1 MRRGTPVSQIGKAS
15 FHVPAILDREALS
28 KMTRRWTRHWFSQ
41 TLAVTGI
48 VFAAAAVYAEE
59 APPISDD
66 QQSVEELS
74 SPQNAVPENL
84 APQGSV
90 EQSLVSEAPVQQSPV
105 PSHASPETGNPSI
118 ILKGHLWRTKPGI
131 VFLKTPI
138 GLLTLS
144 SKTTLKDFRASHD
157 VSFWIHDAH
166 LAVDIKNRRDG
177 SLVHRYLSGP
187 FKRHDGADNTLWLW
201 TPEGDKSFKFGAHE
215 RPLAAL
221 REGHSVT
228 VEVDEQGTVIGVH
241 DLQFDL
247 QIGQIP
253 TGGAAAHL
261 MLTGTVSKLKSNFI
275 FFRTPIGVINVNAK
289 IGIKDAKVGQTL
301 TLHMHHRNVVADLA
315 APNKTAVTRRFVTGP
330 LAFASPDHASVRLW
344 TPDGERVYPTDR
356 GKATLSG
363 VSEGSPITVE
373 LTGDGTVVD
382 FYRLN

>member
-1 MRRGTPVSQIGKAS
+1 M
-15 FHVPAILDREALS
+15 
-28 KMTRRWTRHWFSQ
+28 MTRRSTGQWFLQ
-41 TLAVTGI
+41 ALAVTGV
-48 VFAAAAVYAEE
+48 VFASATVYAEE
-59 APPISDD
+59 SPPASDG
-66 QQSVEELS
+66 QQSVQELPA
-74 SPQNAVPENL
+74 PQNAVPESPT
-84 APQGSV
+84 PQDSV
-90 EQSLVSEAPVQQSPV
+90 PQSPVSEAPVQPGPV
-105 PSHASPETGNPSI
+105 QAHARPETGNPSI

-157 VSFWIHDAH
+157 VSFWLHDAH
-166 LAVDIKNRRDG
+166 LAVDIRNRSTG

-187 FKRHDGADNTLWLW
+187 FKRHDGSENKLWRW
-201 TPEGDKSFKFGAHE
+201 TPEGDKLFDFGAHE

-221 REGHSVT
+221 REGNPVT
-228 VEVDEQGTVIGVH
+228 VEVDENGAVIGVH

-253 TGGAAAHL
+253 VEGASAHL
-261 MLTGTVSKLKSNFI
+261 LLTGTVSKLKSNFI

-301 TLHMHHRNVVADLA
+301 TLHMRHQNVVAELA
-315 APNKTAVTRRFVTGP
+315 APNATAVTRRFVTGP
-330 LAFASPDHASVRLW
+330 LAFASPDRASIRLW
-344 TPDGERVYPTDR
+344 TPGGEQVYPTDR
-356 GKATLSG
+356 GKAALAG
-363 VSEGSPITVE
+363 VREGNPITVE

>member
-1 MRRGTPVSQIGKAS
+1 M
-15 FHVPAILDREALS
+15 
-28 KMTRRWTRHWFSQ
+28 MTRHSTVRRFFQ
-41 TLAVTGI
+41 ALAATGI
-48 VFAAAAVYAEE
+48 VCAAAIGYAEE
-59 APPISDD
+59 APPASDD
-66 QQSVEELS
+66 QQAVQEFPT
-74 SPQNAVPENL
+74 PQNAVPESP
-84 APQGSV
+84 AHQDSVPQSPGP
-90 EQSLVSEAPVQQSPV
+90 ETPVQQSPA
-105 PSHASPETGNPSI
+105 PQNAHPDTGNPSI
-118 ILKGHLWRTKPGI
+118 ILKGLLWRTKPGI

-166 LAVDIKNRRDG
+166 LAVDIRNRRDG

-187 FKRHDGADNTLWLW
+187 FTRHDGADNKLWRW
-201 TPEGDKSFKFGAHE
+201 TPEGDKSFDFGAHE

-221 REGHSVT
+221 REGTSVT
-228 VEVDEQGTVIGVH
+228 VEVDEAGAVIGVH

-253 TGGAAAHL
+253 VEGSSTHL
-261 MLTGTVSKLKSNFI
+261 LLTGTVSKLKSNFI

-301 TLHMHHRNVVADLA
+301 TLHMRHRNVVADLA
-315 APNKTAVTRRFVTGP
+315 APNTRAVTRRFVTGP

-344 TPDGERVYPTDR
+344 TPDGEQVYPADR
-356 GKATLSG
+356 GRAVLSG
-363 VSEGSPITVE
+363 VREGSPITVE